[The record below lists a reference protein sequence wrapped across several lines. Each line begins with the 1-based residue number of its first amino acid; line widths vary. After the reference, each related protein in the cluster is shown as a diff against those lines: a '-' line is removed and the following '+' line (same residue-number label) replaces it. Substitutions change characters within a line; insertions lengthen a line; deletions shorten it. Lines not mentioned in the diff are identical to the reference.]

1 MQLILD
7 ERETAL
13 YEKVQSCY
21 AYLQS
26 SANSTS
32 PEIDIKKRV
41 LPLADVLILDKDGR
55 ELIMVERKSLTD
67 LLASIKDG
75 RYEEQSYRLIQSSG
89 HIPHHIIY
97 VIEGMMSQLRGPAE
111 KTLVYSAMTS
121 LNMIKGFSV
130 IRTSSVQETAEWLVA
145 TTRKLGRDL
154 AKGKML
160 WAPSEA
166 STTITSTGPIDP
178 SEPQTVLNYCSVVKK
193 IKKDNIVPAN
203 IGEIILS
210 QIPGISTVSAL
221 AIMERFGS
229 IGNLIDQMRADPTCL
244 DGITCKTNGHT
255 GPNPKSRKLSKTIIE
270 HVRQYLLYCPTAPAL
285 GTGLGTGLGPMLAS
299 LPDGESTI
307 ELPA

>member
-21 AYLQS
+21 AYLQPS
-26 SANSTS
+26 LKSTTL
-32 PEIDIKKRV
+32 EILIKKQV
-41 LPLADVLILDKDGR
+41 LPLADALILDKDSR
-55 ELIMVERKSLTD
+55 EIIMIERKSLAD

-75 RYEEQSYRLIQSSG
+75 RYEEQSYRLLQSSG

-97 VIEGMMSQLRGPAE
+97 VIEGMMTQLRGPAE

-130 IRTSSVQETAEWLVA
+130 IRTSSVQETAEWLIA

-154 AKGKML
+154 AKGKVL
-160 WAPSEA
+160 WTMPTGSSDETNTAVSQTA
-166 STTITSTGPIDP
+166 SD
-178 SEPQTVLNYCSVVKK
+178 YCSVVKK
-193 IKKDNIVPAN
+193 VKKENIVPAN

-229 IGNLIDQMRADPTCL
+229 IGNLIDQMRANPACL
-244 DGITCKTNGHT
+244 DGIMCKGSGMNG
-255 GPNPKSRKLSKTIIE
+255 KSRKLSKTIIE
-270 HVRQYLLYCPTAPAL
+270 HVRQYLLYSPSAADTEIS
-285 GTGLGTGLGPMLAS
+285 TI
-299 LPDGESTI
+299 LPEYLPESTLFT
-307 ELPA
+307 EA

>member
-1 MQLILD
+1 MAVSKIRMQLILD

-21 AYLQS
+21 AYLQPPPK
-26 SANSTS
+26 STS
-32 PEIDIKKRV
+32 PEIVIKKQV
-41 LPLADVLILDKDGR
+41 LPLADVLILDKDGK
-55 ELIMVERKSLTD
+55 ELIMIERKSLSD

-97 VIEGMMSQLRGPAE
+97 VIEGMISQLRGPAE

-130 IRTSSVQETAEWLVA
+130 IRTSSVQETSEWLIA

-154 AKGKML
+154 AKGKVL
-160 WAPSEA
+160 WIPNDAVLPN
-166 STTITSTGPIDP
+166 
-178 SEPQTVLNYCSVVKK
+178 QTLLTDQIPNYCSVVKK
-193 IKKDNIVPAN
+193 VKKDNIVPSN

-229 IGNLIDQMRADPTCL
+229 IGNLIDQMRADPACL
-244 DGITCKTNGHT
+244 DGIMCKGSGING
-255 GPNPKSRKLSKTIIE
+255 KSRKLSKTIIE
-270 HVRQYLLYCPTAPAL
+270 HVRQYLLYCPVPVLAPPSHAAA
-285 GTGLGTGLGPMLAS
+285 GT
-299 LPDGESTI
+299 TI